1 MGIEPIKKVNVGEVV
16 FEQLQNL
23 LIQGEW
29 KIGEKLP
36 SENELAGMF
45 GVSRITIRQA
55 LQKLSAYGLVETR
68 LGEGSFVRQ
77 MDISESINALIPVMY
92 LDPEADI
99 QIFEFRTIIDSEA
112 AGLAAERAS
121 GKDIK
126 ELEEILNE
134 MIKNRDKGNLKEFA
148 SKDLEFHFKICQI
161 TGNKFIMQTNM
172 ILKRVLM
179 LSMNKVIDRMG
190 CEPAIY
196 YHEKII
202 QAIEKRERNL
212 ACNLMREH
220 ISKNVEYFGGE
231 EKCKNV

>member
-1 MGIEPIKKVNVGEVV
+1 
-16 FEQLQNL
+16 
-23 LIQGEW
+23 
-29 KIGEKLP
+29 
-36 SENELAGMF
+36 
-45 GVSRITIRQA
+45 
-55 LQKLSAYGLVETR
+55 
-68 LGEGSFVRQ
+68 
-77 MDISESINALIPVMY
+77 
-92 LDPEADI
+92 
-99 QIFEFRTIIDSEA
+99 
-112 AGLAAERAS
+112 
-121 GKDIK
+121 
-126 ELEEILNE
+126 
-134 MIKNRDKGNLKEFA
+134 
-148 SKDLEFHFKICQI
+148 
-161 TGNKFIMQTNM
+161 MQTNM